1 MANKQADHESERIAI
16 FLPRFGQGGVERMLI
31 NLAEELG
38 QKGYAIDVLLTG
50 DKKVPF
56 IDETDTSVNYI
67 RFFSSD
73 VFKLLF
79 SLKSYLKNYTPD
91 ALVSAKL
98 KKGHTLAVLARNMAK
113 VPTRVYLRIGTH
125 LSRRNKGKIFTKK
138 IRDRV
143 SLRYAARRAEGVI
156 AVSEGIREDVQRIAG
171 ISDRRVHV
179 VPNPTVSRRIH
190 ALANEPV
197 SHAWLREKDVPVV
210 LGVGSL
216 RNQKNFS
223 TLIRAFAILRQSVE
237 ARLIILGEG
246 RQGPKLRE
254 LAAQLSVS
262 DCIDFPGFVHNPYA
276 YMARSDLFVMSSAWE
291 GSPNVLIEAMALGT
305 PVVSTDCPSGP
316 SEILHGGKYGSLVPV
331 GDYRK
336 LAEKMRETLENPLSA
351 NELQEAIKP
360 YGIEN
365 SVRKYLEVMNI

>member
-1 MANKQADHESERIAI
+1 MANNQTDHERKRIAI

-38 QKGYAIDVLLTG
+38 HKGYAIDVLLTG

-56 IDETDTSVNYI
+56 IDETDTCVNYI
-67 RFFSSD
+67 RFSSSG
-73 VFKLLF
+73 VFRLLF
-79 SLKSYLKNYTPD
+79 SLKSYLEKNTPD

-98 KKGHTLAVLARNMAK
+98 KKGHALAVLAGKMAR
-113 VPTRVYLRIGTH
+113 VPTRMYLRIGTH

-138 IRDRV
+138 IRDEM
-143 SLRYAARRAEGVI
+143 SLRYAALKADGII

-171 ISDRRVHV
+171 VSEQRVRV
-179 VPNPTVSRRIH
+179 VPNPTVTRRIH
-190 ALANEPV
+190 ALADEPV
-197 SHAWLREKDVPVV
+197 SHVWIREKDAPVV

-216 RNQKNFS
+216 RNQKDFS

-246 RQGPKLRE
+246 RQGPKLKE
-254 LAAQLSVS
+254 LAAQLKVS